1 MPPPNNVQRRLFLF
15 SLAAFILA
23 ANEKEKNAA
32 NKWPNQMVEK
42 SAAAKASA
50 EKNEKSAIIFLFYFN
65 GAYLFPFVR
74 FLFGAVNK

>member
-1 MPPPNNVQRRLFLF
+1 MGKNIRPPPNNVQRRLFLF

-50 EKNEKSAIIFLFYFN
+50 EKNEKSAFD
-65 GAYLFPFVR
+65 
-74 FLFGAVNK
+74 FGPKEKQRKEKKYGPK